1 MHRFDFTPQTGELG
15 YGAGWHPSKRQ
26 HERMADELISF
37 IETIVNV

>member
-1 MHRFDFTPQTGELG
+1 MHRLDSTPQTGELG

-37 IETIVNV
+37 IETIVNE